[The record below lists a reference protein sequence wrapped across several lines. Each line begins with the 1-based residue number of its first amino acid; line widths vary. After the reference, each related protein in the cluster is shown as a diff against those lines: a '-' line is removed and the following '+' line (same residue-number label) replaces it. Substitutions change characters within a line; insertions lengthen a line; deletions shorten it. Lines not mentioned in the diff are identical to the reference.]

1 VETYA
6 RNSHRVE
13 PFTYQNVS
21 FEILCEGR
29 FGTPGIGDDLAGAVE
44 PGRAYD
50 ATAHIVCSV
59 RGDPSLGDRPSR
71 PMPAVAWSDDHAD
84 VEGAN
89 VRATITRLE
98 PRLYVASGRVGP
110 SLAKIRPLLDALAAA
125 VLAAE
130 AV

>member
-1 VETYA
+1 METYA

-29 FGTPGIGDDLAGAVE
+29 FGTPGIAEDLAGAIE
-44 PGRAYD
+44 PGHTYEA
-50 ATAHIVCSV
+50 AAHVVCSV
-59 RGDPSLGDRPSR
+59 RADPSLRAEGSL
-71 PMPAVAWSDDHAD
+71 AVAWEDDHAS
-84 VEGAN
+84 VEASN
-89 VRATITRLE
+89 VQATITRLE
-98 PRLYVASGRVGP
+98 PRLYVASGRIGP

-125 VLAAE
+125 VLATE